1 MAIKAR
7 TPATPR
13 VSEKGEPK
21 FSTHLKRLHRKYGQ
35 GKPLKQY
42 VQTLESDVDK
52 QAVDNW
58 LFNKKANFSKPPL
71 GIGSTRKKK
80 GGKQGGG
87 KQGGGKKTEP
97 K

>member
-42 VQTLESDVDK
+42 IQTLESDVDK
-52 QAVDNW
+52 QAIDNW

-71 GIGSTRKKK
+71 GIGSTRNKK
-80 GGKQGGG
+80 GRQGNAP
-87 KQGGGKKTEP
+87 KKTD
-97 K
+97 KK